1 MPFKFFKQKLKI
13 VNVDIG
19 IKHNFVP
26 ICKDHYFVLG
36 QHKPSLIKN
45 YLSYCDWVSRFLISW
60 FKRYLVCVEVKT
72 FTITV
77 AKKLAI
83 FFYRLGE
90 LKSES
95 NANATFYRWKMPNS
109 CSSKNWIGGV
119 KICFHSPSRYSSLT
133 SIYAY
138 SSPEPFLGS
147 TFPCSFATRVV
158 FPDSLSPVKHKIN
171 NKILLVFSMNLY
183 TKMMGWLWLT

>member
-1 MPFKFFKQKLKI
+1 MIFKQKLKI

-83 FFYRLGE
+83 FFYGLGE

-95 NANATFYRWKMPNS
+95 NANATFLIDLEVHWSKRMVRS
-109 CSSKNWIGGV
+109 CSSWNHHGQEDTYNAVSTSVHTWFRTI
-119 KICFHSPSRYSSLT
+119 FPSS
-133 SIYAY
+133 
-138 SSPEPFLGS
+138 
-147 TFPCSFATRVV
+147 
-158 FPDSLSPVKHKIN
+158 
-171 NKILLVFSMNLY
+171 
-183 TKMMGWLWLT
+183 

>member
-83 FFYRLGE
+83 FFYGLGE

-95 NANATFYRWKMPNS
+95 NANATFLIDLEVHW
-109 CSSKNWIGGV
+109 SKEWLGV
-119 KICFHSPSRYSSLT
+119 AQAETIMGKKTPIMQFPHQCTHDSEQYFHQANDYL
-133 SIYAY
+133 
-138 SSPEPFLGS
+138 E
-147 TFPCSFATRVV
+147 
-158 FPDSLSPVKHKIN
+158 VKLRLI
-171 NKILLVFSMNLY
+171 IWRSM
-183 TKMMGWLWLT
+183 